1 MELKLINYL
10 LFSAVLLAVGIAGLF
25 INRKNIIVLLLCLE
39 LILLAANT
47 NFIIFAKYWG
57 DIVGQAFVFFVL
69 TVAAAE
75 SAIGLALLVLVF
87 REKQSINIDTLDQ
100 LKG

>member
-1 MELKLINYL
+1 MNHYII
-10 LFSAVLLAVGIAGLF
+10 FSALLLAIGIAGLF
-25 INRKNIIVLLLCLE
+25 INRKNIIVLLMCLE
-39 LILLAANT
+39 LILLAVNT
-47 NFIIFAKYWG
+47 NFIIFARSWG
-57 DIVGQAFVFFVL
+57 DITGQAIVFFVL

-87 REKQSINIDTLDQ
+87 RDKNSINVDDLDQ